1 LDNLAGIFVSSFL
14 IALSGAIVPGPVLS
28 VTISESAK
36 GNFWAGP
43 MIVSGHGVLEIV
55 LIGLLAAGF
64 ADLINNTGLLSIIG
78 IVGGGYLLCLAL
90 SMLKNVRTMTME
102 ISEEPSVWGGPFVA
116 GILTSLANP
125 YWIIWWATIGL
136 GYVLVSLKFGL
147 IGLVIFFIGHIL
159 ADFLWYSMVSLFFS
173 KGRSFISIRAY
184 RGIIGA
190 CAVMLIFFGVIF
202 GGWGIQQ
209 LGLFGV

>member
-1 LDNLAGIFVSSFL
+1 M
-14 IALSGAIVPGPVLS
+14 PGPVLS

-43 MIVSGHGVLEIV
+43 MIVSGHGVLEIA

-64 ADLINNTGLLSIIG
+64 ADFINNTKLLSIIG
-78 IVGGGYLLCLAL
+78 IVGGTYLFLLAF
-90 SMLKNVRTMTME
+90 SMLRNVKTMTME
-102 ISEEPSVWGGPFVA
+102 ISDEHSVWGGPFVA
-116 GILTSLANP
+116 GILTSIANP

-136 GYVLVSLKFGL
+136 GYVIVSMKFGL
-147 IGLVIFFIGHIL
+147 TGLVIFFIGHIL
-159 ADFLWYSMVSLFFS
+159 ADFSWYSMVSLVVS
-173 KGRSFISIRAY
+173 KGKSFMSVRTY

-190 CAVMLIFFGVIF
+190 CAVLLIFFAVIF
-202 GGWGIQQ
+202 SGWGIKQ

>member
-64 ADLINNTGLLSIIG
+64 ADLINNTKLLSIIG
-78 IVGGGYLLCLAL
+78 IVGGSYLLLLAF
-90 SMLKNVRTMTME
+90 SMLKNVKKMSME
-102 ISEEPSVWGGPFVA
+102 ISDGHSVWGGPFMA

-136 GYVLVSLKFGL
+136 GYVIVSMKFGL
-147 IGLVIFFIGHIL
+147 TGLIVFFIGHIL
-159 ADFLWYSMVSLFFS
+159 ADFSWYSMVSLIVS
-173 KGRSFISIRAY
+173 KGRGFISSRVY
-184 RGIIGA
+184 RRIIGA
-190 CAVMLIFFGVIF
+190 CAVMLIFFGIIF
-202 GGWGIQQ
+202 SGWGIKQ
-209 LGLFGV
+209 LNLIGV